1 MKKRLIIT
9 SLLVSLFIASLSGCH
24 TEKAKNTQ
32 PKYGSHSVTAQAE
45 TDTPEASASSA
56 PASTAWAGIGQQ
68 YKLSA
73 VQIPEDTEQ
82 VLLVDGSVF
91 PITAHL
97 DDAQHM
103 QYEIVQDAQSIYSA
117 TGVVMDYTSTENGI
131 WVADGMPIR
140 MLQRCV

>member
-1 MKKRLIIT
+1 MKKRFIIA
-9 SLLVSLFIASLSGCH
+9 SLLVSLFIALLSGCR

-32 PKYGSHSVTAQAE
+32 HKNDSHSAASQAE
-45 TDTPEASASSA
+45 TDTSETSASSA
-56 PASTAWAGIGQQ
+56 PAPTAWTGIGQQ

-91 PITAHL
+91 PVTAHL

-103 QYEIVQDAQSIYSA
+103 QYEIMQDAQSVYSA
-117 TGVVMDYTSTENGI
+117 TGVVMDYVSAENGI
-131 WVADGMPIR
+131 WIPKVRIRVAS
-140 MLQRCV
+140 